1 VCARPRVPV
10 CLSLSCVVPCLT
22 QVMIVTPA
30 LSTTHIHTPTP
41 AENTQVATA
50 VIASLNESNP
60 YSSNGFF
67 PQSPQKGRNCSSP
80 KIQIP
85 HRIER
90 GEFKKFG
97 VRFKNKIVTSS
108 AGYLFF
114 PCAIRFSRNP
124 CPCGERREEREKRQI
139 KRVESLGFSL
149 FSPLCRVFFC
159 FPLFGS
165 LYIVVWVFG
174 FPTQRWNYP

>member
-1 VCARPRVPV
+1 MDFSPNHHKKDG
-10 CLSLSCVVPCLT
+10 
-22 QVMIVTPA
+22 IV
-30 LSTTHIHTPTP
+30 L
-41 AENTQVATA
+41 
-50 VIASLNESNP
+50 
-60 YSSNGFF
+60 
-67 PQSPQKGRNCSSP
+67 PQ

-174 FPTQRWNYP
+174 FPTQLGDGITLDQKF